1 MAGQYGAPGGT
12 DNPASVSRRG
22 DESPE
27 RRPLAFVDR
36 ANAKSRESEMKISE
50 VMTRN
55 VETVRPDQ
63 TAQDAANFML
73 SADAGSIPVTEGE
86 RLIGMIT
93 DRDIAVRGIA
103 KGYGPDTPV
112 RDLMT
117 DDLIVL
123 RFDDDIEEA
132 ASKMSQAQ
140 VRRLPVI
147 DENERLC
154 GIVSLGDLS
163 RQTDEQTASQ
173 ALVGVSQ
180 PGGQHQQ

>member
-1 MAGQYGAPGGT
+1 
-12 DNPASVSRRG
+12 
-22 DESPE
+22 
-27 RRPLAFVDR
+27 
-36 ANAKSRESEMKISE
+36 MKVSE
-50 VMTRN
+50 VMTRD
-55 VETVRPDQ
+55 VQTIRPDEPVQ
-63 TAQDAANFML
+63 QAASFML
-73 SADAGSIPVTEGE
+73 SADAGSIPVTDGD

-117 DDLIVL
+117 DAIVCV
-123 RFDDDIEEA
+123 RIDDDVEEV

-163 RQTDEQTASQ
+163 READTDCASE
-173 ALVGVSQ
+173 ALEGVSQ
-180 PGGQHQQ
+180 PGGEHRQ